1 MANLS
6 TVDKFLQ
13 ISLFGCLGGK
23 GAVGIATDM
32 GAGIVSRHLYGNEK
46 KASVKVCLKD
56 CPKAA
61 LVWLTIKR
69 SRITWSKTNLCV
81 LQARWQITTT
91 GNASSRSRV
100 SSPHLRSGLVSKE
113 TIWSV
118 RGVSVRGMSAFASA
132 SSGGK
137 PLYR

>member
-1 MANLS
+1 MLHEDAVLKRISKDTS
-6 TVDKFLQ
+6 TGIYLFKG
-13 ISLFGCLGGK
+13 ISSSTLK
-23 GAVGIATDM
+23 A
-32 GAGIVSRHLYGNEK
+32 SK

-56 CPKAA
+56 CLKAA

-69 SRITWSKTNLCV
+69 SRIAWSKTNLCV
-81 LQARWQITTT
+81 LQARWQIMTT
-91 GNASSRSRV
+91 GNASGRSRV
-100 SSPHLRSGLVSKE
+100 SSPHLRSLLVSKE